1 MHVCKI
7 SLVKHIVKFMLEY
20 NLFLG
25 KLSRMILKQHMTY
38 LCVAKYHQIIKQL
51 TNFYSRIS
59 GPIPVAASLLK
70 INQNKDICQ
79 HNNNSMMPTARAAA
93 FSTAH
98 SYIKRQCMAFN
109 MLRQISPNL
118 WPLINRNICWDDL
131 KHSTVWC
138 RHSVFS
144 SGGVKGCK

>member
-1 MHVCKI
+1 MLVYKI

-38 LCVAKYHQIIKQL
+38 LCVAEYHQIINQQI
-51 TNFYSRIS
+51 NCYSRIS
-59 GPIPVAASLLK
+59 RPIPVATSLLK
-70 INQNKDICQ
+70 INQNKDMCQ
-79 HNNNSMMPTARAAA
+79 HNNNSLMPTATAAA

-109 MLRQISPNL
+109 MLRQTSPNL
-118 WPLINRNICWDDL
+118 WPLISRNICWDDL
-131 KHSTVWC
+131 ERSTVWC